1 MAAYTDANTTER
13 FAELILAP
21 VEGDEDAPMI
31 VEARDAAEEGW
42 MVPRGES
49 LIVTDEDGERYMI
62 TVRRISY

>member
-1 MAAYTDANTTER
+1 MAAYTDPNTTER

-21 VEGDEDAPMI
+21 AEGDDDAPMI
-31 VEARDAAEEGW
+31 VEATDAASDGYL
-42 MVPRGES
+42 VPRGES